1 MHACQRG
8 NAHGWMRLAVKQ
20 AILVPGQATPGL
32 SYLWQNQHLPY
43 TQTNKSSQYFEDEH
57 VRESNL
63 GGVIAVAD
71 MTKPPR
77 HTRQTHDQDMVPWR
91 CTRTHKS
98 GPTRGAAAVYGDYS
112 TAGQVFAAQGPVMV
126 QITALQVFRQRKHWL
141 CYIGLTAELLLSFGL
156 AAVSPLS
163 RQVKLRCP
171 LGSCTCCRPV
181 TRFLEHYCP
190 TSGTAA
196 AFGRTVRSCIRLQ
209 LSG

>member
-163 RQVKLRCP
+163 RQVCRSWVGCKLRGLISAVWIPCRNL
-171 LGSCTCCRPV
+171 LGT
-181 TRFLEHYCP
+181 
-190 TSGTAA
+190 
-196 AFGRTVRSCIRLQ
+196 
-209 LSG
+209 LSSHPHATLLRHDGKC